1 MKRYEVKIIT
11 TASAVLIIDAS
22 DEDEACDM
30 AVDLLT
36 QDDWQFKNELD
47 IESVEQIDH
56 RE

>member
-11 TASAVLIIDAS
+11 TASAVLIVDAS

-36 QDDWQFKNELD
+36 QDDWQFKNVVD
-47 IESVEQIDH
+47 IESVEQIDP

>member
-11 TASAVLIIDAS
+11 TASAVLIVDAS

-47 IESVEQIDH
+47 IESVEQIDP